1 MTGKAS
7 FLYVKMR
14 NATTPVT
21 RASAMQNDAIKAPQD
36 CGSMAQLRLAIDA
49 LDQQLV
55 ALLARRQ
62 LYIERAAVL
71 KPDRSAVR
79 DETRGEDVIAKGVAA
94 AQKAGFWGP
103 IAEPVWRTLIEHSI
117 RHELEA
123 FDRK

>member
-1 MTGKAS
+1 
-7 FLYVKMR
+7 
-14 NATTPVT
+14 
-21 RASAMQNDAIKAPQD
+21 MQNDAIKAPQD
-36 CGSMAQLRLAIDA
+36 CGSMTELRLTIDA

-79 DETRGEDVIAKGVAA
+79 DETRVEDVIAKVLAA
-94 AQKAGFWGP
+94 ARQAGLSGA